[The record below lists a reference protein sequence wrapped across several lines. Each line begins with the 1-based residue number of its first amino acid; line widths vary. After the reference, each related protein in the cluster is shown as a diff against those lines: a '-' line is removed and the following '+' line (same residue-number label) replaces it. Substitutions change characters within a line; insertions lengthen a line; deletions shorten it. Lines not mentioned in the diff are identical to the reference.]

1 MKTYKRTI
9 MLFVVAGAIIAASA
23 MAQSL
28 PAVQDAETSEIQKTQ
43 EDAAQRE
50 AELATRLTQRQ
61 AEIAQKQ
68 AEVMQKQVELAAA
81 AAPTRP
87 VVPVAPAPV
96 TPLPPSTGRLDEIS
110 TMLKGLSLPSQRQAG
125 GTAVLV
131 IPSAEMTTQEFV
143 SVTEDLNVMSR
154 IFEDNLEKARISPV
168 GTSLFLSEDRVFG
181 RFMGAE
187 RDAIQSMYLQG
198 YGILFLMKV
207 DFPLSSP
214 PEAKEEEKAEEQ
226 KEEKSDPVWD
236 KTRQQLYEPQKA
248 SRDKSDKPEEKYDAE
263 KVENLKN
270 TLIQALKHAANIR
283 SLKPD
288 ELVIITV
295 AGTGGSAGS
304 NAPMVA
310 ISGKNIIVTERH
322 DGGTAT
328 TKLIQGSSPDEV
340 GLFSSAIL
348 VIRAKKSDIDSFA
361 KGDLDTEK
369 FGQRVQML
377 TCPYMGARTGY
388 GDGHPF
394 NYYGHR

>member
-50 AELATRLTQRQ
+50 AELATKLAQRQ
-61 AEIAQKQ
+61 KELAQKQ

-81 AAPTRP
+81 AAPIRP

-198 YGILFLMKV
+198 YGVLFLMKV
-207 DFPLSSP
+207 DFPLSP
-214 PEAKEEEKAEEQ
+214 PQETQQEEKAEEQ
-226 KEEKSDPVWD
+226 EAEKTDPVWD
-236 KTRQQLYEPQKA
+236 RTRREIYEPQEA
-248 SRDKSDKPEEKYDAE
+248 SKGKSDEQEEKYDAE
-263 KVENLKN
+263 KVENLK
-270 TLIQALKHAANIR
+270 TALVQALKHAANIR
-283 SLKPD
+283 NLKAD
-288 ELVIITV
+288 ESVILTV
-295 AGTGGSAGS
+295 AGSGKSAG
-304 NAPMVA
+304 
-310 ISGKNIIVTERH
+310 
-322 DGGTAT
+322 GTVMIT
-328 TKLIQGSSPDEV
+328 TKSTMVVDGHKRYVQQLPSDSPSET
-340 GLFSSAIL
+340 IL

-361 KGDLDTEK
+361 NGDLDAEK

-377 TCPYMGARTGY
+377 TCPYMGARTGQ
-388 GDGHPF
+388 GNAFPF